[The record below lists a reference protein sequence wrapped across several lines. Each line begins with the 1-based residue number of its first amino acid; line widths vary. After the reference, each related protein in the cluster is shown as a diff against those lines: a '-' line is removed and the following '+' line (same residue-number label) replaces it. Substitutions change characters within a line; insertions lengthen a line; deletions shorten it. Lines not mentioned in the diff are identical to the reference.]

1 MLPTTGTMRIH
12 FKISDKNLKSEN
24 IFPVMLERLKVW
36 QNLVTLATNREKP
49 RQQSRATMCPSC
61 TTELIKNLTLTL
73 FQASLE
79 ASWSGLVEKLG
90 GDGERAK
97 AGKLQPALFNLY
109 RQARQA
115 ERLKKKHSLSKNP
128 CLLSL
133 FSSVPSQCSVMGVQL
148 LRMWF
153 SSTRMVCLWKLR
165 LVQSVY

>member
-1 MLPTTGTMRIH
+1 M
-12 FKISDKNLKSEN
+12 
-24 IFPVMLERLKVW
+24 
-36 QNLVTLATNREKP
+36 
-49 RQQSRATMCPSC
+49 
-61 TTELIKNLTLTL
+61 
-73 FQASLE
+73 
-79 ASWSGLVEKLG
+79 VEKLG

-115 ERLKKKHSLSKNP
+115 ERLKENTLCLKIP

-165 LVQSVY
+165 LVQSVYQSTAIYSNVTVYIISHGSALFYAIFGTSCLLEIHIEDNDEVRMMSQLQIKKKVHP

>member
-1 MLPTTGTMRIH
+1 MAEPGYARDQQGKT
-12 FKISDKNLKSEN
+12 KVVEQSYNLLHNK
-24 IFPVMLERLKVW
+24 
-36 QNLVTLATNREKP
+36 A
-49 RQQSRATMCPSC
+49 
-61 TTELIKNLTLTL
+61 KNLTLTL
-73 FQASLE
+73 FQAALE

-115 ERLKKKHSLSKNP
+115 ERLKKNTLCLKNP

>member
-1 MLPTTGTMRIH
+1 MTEPGYARDQQGKTKVVEQS
-12 FKISDKNLKSEN
+12 FNLSQ
-24 IFPVMLERLKVW
+24 LH
-36 QNLVTLATNREKP
+36 NRAKH
-49 RQQSRATMCPSC
+49 
-61 TTELIKNLTLTL
+61 LTLTLL